1 MNGRQE
7 KSDPAKV
14 ALRNVSVNYVTTK
27 GVTRALEDVNLEI
40 EDGVFAALVGPSGC
54 GKSTLLSLIA
64 GLVSPTSGS
73 VTLDGRE
80 ITGPSRQMG
89 YMLQEDYLFPWRDI
103 LNNVTIGL
111 EVQGRLNAQTRERAR
126 NLLDQ
131 YGLGEFMHHRPHQL
145 SGGMRQ
151 RAALIR
157 TLATDP
163 EVLLLDEPLSA
174 LDYQTRLTLQEE
186 IADIL
191 RQEKKTVL
199 LVTHNIHEAVSMSDR
214 VMVMT
219 RRPGTIKSSYDIPPG
234 HRERDSAG
242 ELSAHVARIWDDLD
256 HSMTRG
262 DEH

>member
-1 MNGRQE
+1 MSASQE
-7 KSDPAKV
+7 KSDHAKV
-14 ALRNVSVNYVTTK
+14 TLRDVSVNYVTTE

-54 GKSTLLSLIA
+54 GKSTLLSLVA

-73 VTLDGRE
+73 VTLDGKE
-80 ITGPSRQMG
+80 ITGPTRQIG

-103 LNNVTIGL
+103 LSNVTIGL
-111 EVQGRLNAQTRERAR
+111 EVQGRLNVQTRQRAR
-126 NLLDQ
+126 NLLDE

-174 LDYQTRLTLQEE
+174 LDYQTRLTLQQEM
-186 IADIL
+186 ADIL

-214 VMVMT
+214 VMVMS
-219 RRPGTIKSSYDIPPG
+219 RRPGTIKSSYDIPTEHRDDPG
-234 HRERDSAG
+234 KDQSAY
-242 ELSAHVARIWDDLD
+242 VARIWDDLD
-256 HSMTRG
+256 HSMLRG
-262 DEH
+262 DGN